1 MTIPKIDWVDC
12 RCGGLIVKQL
22 GVALVLNNTV
32 FLGPSGSLN
41 VYTSPVAYL
50 NDEQFGD
57 ELGRIADAIEANQ
70 EIVRAFDRR
79 AVISYVFTAFKFA
92 ALCTKHP
99 GFREEREWRV
109 VYSPKMESS
118 EHLTKQTQ
126 VIRGTPQP
134 IYKIPLRNIPQEGI
148 VGLELP
154 ELVDRII
161 IGPSDYASAMREA
174 FDDLLASAGV
184 KNSGGRVHVSTIPLR

>member
-1 MTIPKIDWVDC
+1 MWRAYSETT
-12 RCGGLIVKQL
+12 

-32 FLGPSGSLN
+32 FLGPSGSLK
-41 VYTSPVAYL
+41 VYSSPVAYL

-57 ELGRIADAIEANQ
+57 ELGRIADAIETDQ
-70 EIVRAFDRR
+70 EAVRAFGRD

-99 GFREEREWRV
+99 GFEEEREWRV
-109 VYSPKMESS
+109 VYFPKLERS
-118 EHLTKQTQ
+118 EHLVKQVQ

-134 IYKIPLRNIPQEGI
+134 IYKIPLQNIPEEGI
-148 VGLELP
+148 IGLGLS

-174 FDDLLASAGV
+174 FDDLL
-184 KNSGGRVHVSTIPLR
+184 PLR